1 MTTLGASPTRM
12 PSPGDR
18 AAIGF
23 FMASGVGIVVWAITA
38 AVIRI
43 SAALSDSSISV
54 LAEFAG
60 TPAQAPIGPNG
71 ALVEIELD
79 RAVLSTTELPT
90 ASLVSLVISD
100 VLAATTITLVVACLL
115 ALGTAVLRGSIF
127 SRRNTILVSTAG
139 IAVLIGAASTLFFA
153 NMAANGAFAAIS
165 NGEFDNVVIA
175 VDLLPYAIGAFVV
188 ALITTAFS
196 VGERLQ
202 RETDGLV

>member
-1 MTTLGASPTRM
+1 MTNLDASPTQV

-23 FMASGVGIVVWAITA
+23 FMASGLGIVVWAITA
-38 AVIRI
+38 TVIRI
-43 SAALSDSSISV
+43 SAALSDASISV

-100 VLAATTITLVVACLL
+100 VVAATTITIVVACLL
-115 ALGTAVLRGSIF
+115 ALSTAVLRGAIF

-139 IAVLIGAASTLFFA
+139 FAVLIGAAVTPFLS
-153 NMAANGAFAAIS
+153 NVAANGAFAAIS
-165 NGEFDNVVIA
+165 NGEFTNVVMS

-188 ALITTAFS
+188 ALISTAFS

-202 RETDGLV
+202 RDTAGLV

>member
-115 ALGTAVLRGSIF
+115 ALSTAVLRGAIF

-153 NMAANGAFAAIS
+153 NMAANGAFVAIS